1 MINCAVT
8 VMPVCEDDANIEIGF
23 LRRSITDDSYAGKL
37 VAPGGK
43 VEETD
48 GELIDGIPYYSVE
61 HAAARELME
70 EAGLVVD
77 PHTFFYFCSL
87 TLPDGRVVIS
97 LYYPVEDKTPT
108 LEWLDKQRIEE
119 CGDFA
124 PGMKQE
130 ALLLLE
136 SI

>member
-8 VMPVCEDDANIEIGF
+8 VMPVYDGEEEISIGF
-23 LRRSITDDSYAGKL
+23 LRRPITDDSYAGRL

-43 VEETD
+43 VEECD
-48 GELIDGIPYYSVE
+48 GEVLDGVPYYSVE
-61 HAAARELME
+61 YAATRELME
-70 EAGLVVD
+70 EANLKVD
-77 PHTFFYFCSL
+77 PHALFYFCSL
-87 TLPDGRVVIS
+87 TLPNGRVVIS
-97 LYYPVEDKTPT
+97 LYYIAEDKSPT
-108 LEWLDKQRIEE
+108 LEWLNKQQIEA